1 MNATDDWYDI
11 DQLTDHSYR
20 LTEGGL
26 FGTFL
31 VSGEERALQVDAGGG
46 FGDLRGTVDGLVDV
60 PVTLLL
66 SHSHWDHMGAAHQ
79 FENVRIHDRERTA
92 DGQVTTDVVTNDFG
106 YGPEDFIAD
115 WQATGQSFPDRFD
128 AEAFEIPPATGVG
141 PAEPGETV
149 DLGGREL
156 ELVGV
161 PGHSPG
167 QLAVLDRADGVL
179 YGADVLHREH
189 DLYIHFDGCDI
200 HEYVETLQRV
210 RDLRDEG
217 AFDTLHVSHAHTLS
231 GEDLDLIDDLLAG
244 LEAVLDG
251 DLDYELTEEEP
262 QARRYEV
269 AGHAV
274 LTKPDVV

>member
-11 DQLTDHSYR
+11 DRLSDHSYR
-20 LTEGGL
+20 LTEGGV

-31 VSGEERALQVDAGGG
+31 IVGDERALQVDAGGG
-46 FGDLRGTVDGLVDV
+46 FGDLRGAVDGLVEV
-60 PVTLLL
+60 PVSLLL
-66 SHSHWDHMGAAHQ
+66 THSHWDHMGAAHQ
-79 FENVRIHDRERTA
+79 FESVRVHDRERTA
-92 DGQVTTDVVTNDFG
+92 DGRVTTDVVTDEFG
-106 YGPEDFIAD
+106 YGPADFIAD
-115 WQATGQSFPDRFD
+115 WKAAGESFPDGFD
-128 AEAFEIPPATGVG
+128 AETFEIPPAAGVEA
-141 PAEPGETV
+141 AEPGETV

-179 YGADVLHREH
+179 YGADLLHRDH
-189 DLYIHFDGCDI
+189 DLYIHFEGCDI
-200 HEYVETLQRV
+200 HKYVETLRRV
-210 RDLRDEG
+210 RDLHEAG

-231 GEDLDLIDDLLAG
+231 GEELGLVDDYLEG
-244 LEAVLDG
+244 LQAILDG
-251 DLDYELTEEEP
+251 ERGYELTEEEP